1 MRHAYAT
8 LALGRGIHPKVV
20 SDALGHADAGL
31 TLNTYSHA
39 AAGMHQAAASAVD
52 AVLRG
57 A

>member
-20 SDALGHADAGL
+20 GDALGHADVGL

-39 AAGMHQAAASAVD
+39 TAGIHQEAASAVD
-52 AVLRG
+52 AVLCG